1 MFLLEMTLALSL
13 ALLVTSLLVALR
25 PRDGAPPA
33 VLFVFFFIMV
43 FPLIW
48 AGGTWLTPIG
58 PAFGGVAWLGFVL
71 VSLFLLLL
79 ILAAVPA
86 QSSRAL
92 GDHEVMPANAR
103 KETIAGTALFF
114 GLFFWLLL
122 IAAATALVAHYAV
135 V

>member
-1 MFLLEMTLALSL
+1 MLIWEMLCALLLAV
-13 ALLVTSLLVALR
+13 LVTSVLVAVR

-33 VLFVFFFIMV
+33 ALFIFFFIMV

-48 AGGTWLTPIG
+48 AGGAWLTPVG
-58 PAFGGVAWLGFVL
+58 PVFGGVAWLGFAL

-86 QSSRAL
+86 Q
-92 GDHEVMPANAR
+92 AR
-103 KETIAGTALFF
+103 RRREDIVPEHATEETLAGTALFF

-122 IAAATALVAHYAV
+122 VAAAVALVARYTLYY
-135 V
+135 